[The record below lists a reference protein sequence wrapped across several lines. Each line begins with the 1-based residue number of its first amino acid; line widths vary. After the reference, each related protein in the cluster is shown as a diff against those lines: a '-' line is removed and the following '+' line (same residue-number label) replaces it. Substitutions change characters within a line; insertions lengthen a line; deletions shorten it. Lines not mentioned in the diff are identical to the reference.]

1 MLNNTLRLSNARKD
15 ALITIQRVCLTPSL
29 KCLTFL
35 ESYLAITPEE
45 ARRRK
50 EEERQANAKRP
61 LFSNEGGVSVIFILM

>member
-1 MLNNTLRLSNARKD
+1 M
-15 ALITIQRVCLTPSL
+15 

-61 LFSNEGGVSVIFILM
+61 LFSNEGGVSVTKVSM

>member
-1 MLNNTLRLSNARKD
+1 M
-15 ALITIQRVCLTPSL
+15 
-29 KCLTFL
+29 KCLTSL

-61 LFSNEGGVSVIFILM
+61 LFSNEGGVSATIVSI